1 VLERSQ
7 QLRVVAVARDH
18 GDPSALALSVTPQAT
33 ALEPLAPVH
42 VKAARGDDGVTFTWI
57 RCTRIDGDS
66 WVGEVPLGEDSEQYA
81 LDVLSDGGVVRTL
94 AASSSTALY
103 AAADELADFGAP
115 QATLSVRVA
124 QLSATVGRGFAT
136 EAVLVL

>member
-1 VLERSQ
+1 
-7 QLRVVAVARDH
+7 
-18 GDPSALALSVTPQAT
+18 VTPQAT

-57 RCTRIDGDS
+57 RRTRIDGDS
-66 WVGEVPLGEDSEQYA
+66 WVGEVPLGEDSEHYA

-103 AAADELADFGAP
+103 TAADELADFGAP

-136 EAVLVL
+136 EAVLEA